1 MRARVADL
9 SRLDGQI
16 PEVSHGSWFK
26 PRCHAAARV
35 CTRFDVVDDQSR
47 LFVAVNIEPCPFAV
61 HLDPDLRPLSGD
73 EGESYVFG
81 HDQAAR
87 NQVLRMASS
96 REMC

>member
-26 PRCHAAARV
+26 PQCHAAARV

-73 EGESYVFG
+73 EIDWVRVVDNADRFPT
-81 HDQAAR
+81 A
-87 NQVLRMASS
+87 
-96 REMC
+96 